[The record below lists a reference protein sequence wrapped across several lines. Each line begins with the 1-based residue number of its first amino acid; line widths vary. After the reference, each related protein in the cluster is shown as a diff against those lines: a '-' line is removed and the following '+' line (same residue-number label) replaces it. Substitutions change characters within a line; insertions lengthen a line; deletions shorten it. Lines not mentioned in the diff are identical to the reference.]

1 VNAVR
6 GTLPQVDRVS
16 VLPTG
21 ARSSAFPTSDTFVPV
36 PVADAAIGVF
46 KGFPIGITNVGGVD
60 VLGSASFIPDFD
72 GDGVSVSTDNPL
84 RLGFGARISALQ
96 ESIITPGISI
106 TYLRRDLPS
115 VSLSGSAGNATLR
128 VTSFDESTDAWRIVA
143 SKNLVLFGLAAGFG
157 QDKYKATAVANAT
170 ANGVTS
176 SDISISQSMTRSN
189 MFADLSFNMPVLKF
203 VVEVGRVFGGDE
215 PATLNTFEG
224 SSITDSRLYGSVGLR
239 FSW

>member
-1 VNAVR
+1 VR
-6 GTLPQVDRVS
+6 GSLPRVDDAS
-16 VLPTG
+16 VRPVTTG

-46 KGFPIGITNVGGVD
+46 KGFPLGVTNVGGVD

-72 GDGVSVSTDNPL
+72 GEGVSVSTDNPL

-115 VSLSGSAGNATLR
+115 VSLSGNAGNATLR

-143 SKNLVLFGLAAGFG
+143 SKSLVLFGVAGGFG
-157 QDKYKATAVANAT
+157 QDKYKSSAVANAT
-170 ANGVTS
+170 ISGVTS
-176 SDISISQSMTRSN
+176 GDISISQSMTRSN

-203 VVEVGRVFGGDE
+203 IVEVGRVFGGDA
-215 PATLNTFEG
+215 PATVNTFEG
-224 SSITDSRLYGSVGLR
+224 TDITDSRLYASVGLR